1 MYTLTAENKYGERLE
16 LTHNPSYDITEIDGL
31 YPPEAVINSTKTAGM
46 DGDVFN
52 SAYMNSRTITITLVV
67 NGPAEENRIQLYRYF
82 KTKYPVRLYYKN
94 GIRDVYIDGYVSKV
108 LVEYFN
114 QKQTVQVVVECPL
127 PLFNATA
134 ESRTEFSTVES
145 LFEFPF
151 AIGSGG
157 IPFSEIQIGKQESII
172 NGGDM
177 ETGVLIRLN
186 AVGNVVNPKIYNTD
200 TGEYMIIN
208 QEMQKGDEITI
219 NTRKKQKS
227 VTMLR
232 DGTVS
237 NLIGKLQAGS
247 TWFSLIPGDNLF
259 AYEADEASDNLRCT
273 FIVNDQFEGV

>member
-46 DGDVFN
+46 DGAVFN

-67 NGPAEENRIQLYRYF
+67 NGPVEENRIQLYRYF

-108 LVEYFN
+108 SIEYFN
-114 QKQTVQVVVECPL
+114 QKQTVQVIVECPL

-134 ESRTEFSTVES
+134 ENRTEFSTVES

-151 AIGSGG
+151 AIDSGG